1 VLTFLKTF
9 VQLHT
14 LGAIYHLREE
24 WQVGHLFLYS
34 TLVFYFFFFLHLP
47 LRVTKHL
54 MVAQHGLCSAS
65 ECMVSATQPPEPCV
79 SGEASPHPLTG

>member
-34 TLVFYFFFFLHLP
+34 TLVFYFFFFALP
-47 LRVTKHL
+47 FT
-54 MVAQHGLCSAS
+54 CN
-65 ECMVSATQPPEPCV
+65 
-79 SGEASPHPLTG
+79 EASDDGTAWSLQCL